1 MKGLLLAGDD
11 ETYAQVKQEVERLLS
26 MLAATKGDPDSLS
39 RKESLDPS
47 QSSRSR
53 PEQMQIAV

>member
-11 ETYAQVKQEVERLLS
+11 ETYAQVQQEVERLLS
-26 MLAATKGDPDSLS
+26 MLAAANGDPDSLS

>member
-26 MLAATKGDPDSLS
+26 MLAATKVDPDSLS